1 VTYDHTQLS
10 GVALDLETG
19 GLDPDT
25 CALLRVGVVV
35 VVHGRVAA
43 LCDWRVQPGGGLDL
57 DPEALAVNRW
67 EPRPNDSLEYEV
79 LERLSG
85 MVAGLP
91 TDTQLLTFGHNVRWD
106 LAVLRA
112 VARRHGCSAPD
123 LPHRLADSSVLAL
136 PLLLAGEVPSLR
148 LDDLVPVVLGRP
160 RSPDAHHSPLVDAG
174 DALDVVQALLRR
186 FDPARAPAPL
196 DDAGRL
202 AVLRHVAWCDEFVDR
217 VTDHTGHDLGE
228 HGSGEWR
235 EALDAL
241 RAVADPPGAPGSGG
255 PPSVP
260 WATGGPHT
268 TRRTE

>member
-136 PLLLAGEVPSLR
+136 PLLLAAPRALLLLVEVRQPGRAGRQAVLVERPAGEVGGEMS
-148 LDDLVPVVLGRP
+148 GR
-160 RSPDAHHSPLVDAG
+160 AH
-174 DALDVVQALLRR
+174 RR
-186 FDPARAPAPL
+186 
-196 DDAGRL
+196 
-202 AVLRHVAWCDEFVDR
+202 
-217 VTDHTGHDLGE
+217 
-228 HGSGEWR
+228 
-235 EALDAL
+235 
-241 RAVADPPGAPGSGG
+241 
-255 PPSVP
+255 
-260 WATGGPHT
+260 TGG
-268 TRRTE
+268 RRE